1 MCCASSNLIAEV
13 AFASSPEAT
22 TVLFT
27 NTGWVVINLKSNFI
41 LRQNYG

>member
-1 MCCASSNLIAEV
+1 MTGNLITEV

-27 NTGWVVINLKSNFI
+27 NTGWVVITIKNI
-41 LRQNYG
+41 

>member
-1 MCCASSNLIAEV
+1 MTGNLIAEV

-27 NTGWVVINLKSNFI
+27 NTGWIVITIKNI
-41 LRQNYG
+41 